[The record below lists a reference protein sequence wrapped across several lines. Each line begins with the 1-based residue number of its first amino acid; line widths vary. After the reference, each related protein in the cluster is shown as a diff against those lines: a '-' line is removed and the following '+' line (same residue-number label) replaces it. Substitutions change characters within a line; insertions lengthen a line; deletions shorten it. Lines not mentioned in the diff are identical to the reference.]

1 MTKKFFPHQNKNE
14 VSKNAEYYADSK
26 MGPKNAPK
34 IRCRQ
39 KTKKK
44 SAKFE

>member
-1 MTKKFFPHQNKNE
+1 MTTHFFPHQNNNE

-26 MGPKNAPK
+26 FVKMGPKNVPK
-34 IRCRQ
+34 ISCSQ

-44 SAKFE
+44 V